1 MKEYRILREI
11 ENPRM
16 GPNNHRL
23 LEERINELAREGWAV
38 SSFSVSHSPA
48 AAGLMFSSNTYY
60 CALLERES
68 RAVRPR

>member
-16 GPNNHRL
+16 GPNNHQI
-23 LEERINELAREGWAV
+23 LENRINELAREGWVV
-38 SSFSVSHSPA
+38 SLFSVSHTPA
-48 AAGLMFSSNTYY
+48 ATGLMFSSNTYY

-68 RAVRPR
+68 RTVRPR